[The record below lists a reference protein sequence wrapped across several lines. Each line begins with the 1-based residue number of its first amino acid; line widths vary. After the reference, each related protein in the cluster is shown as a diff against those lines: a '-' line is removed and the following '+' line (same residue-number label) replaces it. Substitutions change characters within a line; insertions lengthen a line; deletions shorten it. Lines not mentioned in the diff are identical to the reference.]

1 MADPVPAPLRE
12 PTDRSPWPFDVA
24 LTVALLLPVPLVGAG
39 ALLPLPLLHV
49 GIPSWGLPLSVLEI
63 APLVLRRVR
72 PTLSFALIA
81 GAMCVQLFAVSMP
94 VWGQVAVPVA
104 AYSVAAY
111 APRSTSRAA
120 LVIGLAGAVLGPA
133 RWLTAYGTYLDAGV
147 VTIAVV
153 VLLAAMLVLAPWTMG
168 TLARTRRA
176 YVEGVVERSQRIAR
190 EAEQRAELA
199 AAGERARI
207 AREMH
212 DVVAH
217 GLSVMIVQADGARYA
232 VEQSPQLAARA
243 LETIAA
249 TGRESLAEMRRML
262 GLLRS
267 DDALTGTEPQP
278 GLEDLAELV
287 AQAVESGMRLTA
299 DIAEPLPAVA
309 PGIGLTVYRCV
320 QEALTNTRK
329 HAGPDI
335 EVHLSVR
342 VIGADLVVEV
352 LDDGRGAAADGD
364 GQGHGLVGMRERV
377 AMHGGHLEAG
387 PRTGGG
393 FAVRVRIPL
402 LFKVGQL

>member
-1 MADPVPAPLRE
+1 MTLDRNPGG
-12 PTDRSPWPFDVA
+12 RSPWPFDVA
-24 LTVALLLPVPLVGAG
+24 LTVALLLPAPLVSAGVLLPVPLISAAG
-39 ALLPLPLLHV
+39 TSL
-49 GIPSWGLPLSVLEI
+49 WGLPLSVLEI

-72 PTLSFALIA
+72 PTLSFALITA
-81 GAMCVQLFAVSMP
+81 TMCVQLFTVSLP

-120 LVIGLAGAVLGPA
+120 LAIGLVGAVLGPA
-133 RWLTAYGTYLDAGV
+133 RWLTSNGAYRYVGV
-147 VTIAVV
+147 LTMAVV
-153 VLLAAMLVLAPWTMG
+153 VLLAAMLVLAPWTLG

-176 YVEGVVERSQRIAR
+176 YVEGVIERSQRIAR

-232 VEQSPQLAARA
+232 VDQSPQLAARA

-287 AQAVESGMRLTA
+287 AQAVESGMRLSA
-299 DIAEPLPAVA
+299 DITEPLPAVA
-309 PGIGLTVYRCV
+309 PGIGLTVYRCA

-329 HAGPDI
+329 HAGPDV

-377 AMHGGHLEAG
+377 AVHGGHLEAG
-387 PRTGGG
+387 PRPGGG

>member
-1 MADPVPAPLRE
+1 
-12 PTDRSPWPFDVA
+12 
-24 LTVALLLPVPLVGAG
+24 
-39 ALLPLPLLHV
+39 
-49 GIPSWGLPLSVLEI
+49 
-63 APLVLRRVR
+63 
-72 PTLSFALIA
+72 
-81 GAMCVQLFAVSMP
+81 
-94 VWGQVAVPVA
+94 
-104 AYSVAAY
+104 
-111 APRSTSRAA
+111 
-120 LVIGLAGAVLGPA
+120 
-133 RWLTAYGTYLDAGV
+133 
-147 VTIAVV
+147 
-153 VLLAAMLVLAPWTMG
+153 
-168 TLARTRRA
+168 
-176 YVEGVVERSQRIAR
+176 
-190 EAEQRAELA
+190 
-199 AAGERARI
+199 
-207 AREMH
+207 
-212 DVVAH
+212 
-217 GLSVMIVQADGARYA
+217 MIVQADGARYA